1 MGALSFLS
9 GRTVYL
15 DTSILIYVVEHHSR
29 YSPLLQPLVDAAASG
44 ELELLTSELTALETL
59 ILPLRSGDAA
69 LVQRYHEALFESEL
83 RVVPITRAVV
93 LEAAHLRAQHPA
105 LRTPDAIHWATMRL
119 EGADYLLTNDARLAQ
134 TVGAAAVYLESLC

>member
-1 MGALSFLS
+1 MGALNFLS

-59 ILPLRSGDAA
+59 ILPLRSGDAT
-69 LVQRYHEALFESEL
+69 LVQHYHA
-83 RVVPITRAVV
+83 VPITRAVV
-93 LEAAHLRAQHPA
+93 LETARLRAQHPA

-119 EGADYLLTNDARLAQ
+119 EGADYLLTNDTQLAQ
-134 TVGAAAVYLESLC
+134 TVGVAAVYLESLC